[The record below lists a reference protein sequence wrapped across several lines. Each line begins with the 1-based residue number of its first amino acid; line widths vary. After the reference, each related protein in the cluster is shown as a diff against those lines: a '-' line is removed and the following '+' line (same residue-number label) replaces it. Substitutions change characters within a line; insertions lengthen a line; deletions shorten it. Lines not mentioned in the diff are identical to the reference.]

1 MAEMKD
7 SGIEWIGK
15 IPKDWKI
22 NKIKYLFSSNKG
34 LSITKENLIE
44 EGLPVVSYGQIH
56 SKANTG
62 IDIGDE
68 LLRFVS
74 YDYQKNNSNCKVNK
88 FDFIFADTSEDYEG
102 CGNCVYKRNEDLL
115 FAGYHSIILHS
126 KRKRDNRYLA
136 YLFLTDLWR
145 KQLREKASGVKVFSI
160 TQKNLMN
167 ASVIL
172 PPEDEQVKIANILD
186 KKCTEIDNIAADKKQ
201 QIETLEEYKK
211 SIITETVTK
220 GLNPA
225 VEMKD
230 SGIKWIGKIP
240 KHWITKKI
248 KNIGEYRNGLTY
260 NPTDMVDKNEGILVL
275 RSSNVQNGK
284 IVYDDN
290 VYVNMSIRPK
300 LKVQKGD
307 ILICSRNGSQELIGK
322 NAIIEDKIE
331 ASFGAFMMIFRCNCP
346 KYMYYVLN
354 SAVFKYY
361 LGSFFTSTINQLTGN
376 NFGNMK
382 IVFCDDIK
390 ERNKIV
396 EFLDKKCAEIDSIIA
411 DKKQQLETL
420 EQYKKSLIY
429 EYVTGKKE
437 VTDNE

>member
-1 MAEMKD
+1 MKNNKD
-7 SGIEWIGK
+7 ENQWLGV
-15 IPKDWKI
+15 IPSDWKLIKGRYLFKQRCEKGNSIELQLLSPTQKFGVVPQSLYEELSGFSAVKLDEKI
-22 NKIKYLFSSNKG
+22 NLNTLKTVHEGDFCISLRSFQGGFEYSKYEGVCSPAYQIFYPLVLLNVIYYKYLFKDLCFIDKMNSFT
-34 LSITKENLIE
+34 LSLRDGKNIAFSDFGNTY
-44 EGLPVVSYGQIH
+44 LPVPPINKQKQI
-56 SKANTG
+56 A
-62 IDIGDE
+62 
-68 LLRFVS
+68 
-74 YDYQKNNSNCKVNK
+74 DYLNK
-88 FDFIFADTSEDYEG
+88 I
-102 CGNCVYKRNEDLL
+102 V
-115 FAGYHSIILHS
+115 
-126 KRKRDNRYLA
+126 
-136 YLFLTDLWR
+136 
-145 KQLREKASGVKVFSI
+145 
-160 TQKNLMN
+160 
-167 ASVIL
+167 
-172 PPEDEQVKIANILD
+172 P
-186 KKCTEIDNIAADKKQ
+186 EIDSLHADIEK

-211 SIITETVTK
+211 SIITEAVTK
-220 GLNPA
+220 GLDPD

-230 SGIKWIGKIP
+230 SGVKWIGKIP
-240 KHWITKKI
+240 KRWTTKKI

-322 NAIIEDKIE
+322 NAIIEDEIE

-346 KYMYYVLN
+346 RYMYYVLN

-396 EFLDKKCAEIDSIIA
+396 EFLDKKCNEIDSIIA

-437 VTDNE
+437 VPDNE